1 MHRSA
6 HSFSTL
12 IILLLFLSS
21 CASLNK
27 SPVAKAPW
35 KAQEVA
41 PGIVWKYHHFDD
53 LFEAK
58 QSVTVFDVDLSKVNV
73 AIRYVKSGF
82 IKTSEAAS
90 AAGAA
95 AAINGSFFNTKVGGS
110 VVYFSYKGERIK
122 NSSSAPRAYWEA
134 AGFAIDP
141 SGKVSIQQAPR
152 EGWDAAPG
160 QSTVL
165 TSGPLLLFEGER
177 IRQAEEKFNTN
188 RHPRTAI
195 GLTKK
200 NHLIAVVVDGRSPEA
215 YGMTIDELATLMESL
230 GCRNAMNLDGGG
242 SSTAWVKGQPSGGVV
257 NYPSD
262 NKRFDHD
269 GERSVANCV
278 LFIPEDE

>member
-1 MHRSA
+1 M
-6 HSFSTL
+6 
-12 IILLLFLSS
+12 
-21 CASLNK
+21 
-27 SPVAKAPW
+27 
-35 KAQEVA
+35 
-41 PGIVWKYHHFDD
+41 
-53 LFEAK
+53 
-58 QSVTVFDVDLSKVNV
+58 
-73 AIRYVKSGF
+73 
-82 IKTSEAAS
+82 
-90 AAGAA
+90 
-95 AAINGSFFNTKVGGS
+95 
-110 VVYFSYKGERIK
+110 
-122 NSSSAPRAYWEA
+122 
-134 AGFAIDP
+134 
-141 SGKVSIQQAPR
+141 QQAPR